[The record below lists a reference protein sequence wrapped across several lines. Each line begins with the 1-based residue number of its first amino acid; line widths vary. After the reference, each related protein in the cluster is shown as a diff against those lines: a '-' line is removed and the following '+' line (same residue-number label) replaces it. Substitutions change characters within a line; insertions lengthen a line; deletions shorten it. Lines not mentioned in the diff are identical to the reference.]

1 MAGPLYVIPDIHG
14 HKDKLD
20 QALSLIRD
28 EGGMDARIV
37 FLGDYVDR
45 GPDSCGV
52 LQTLV
57 DGIKAGHNWTLL
69 RGNHDQLMLDT
80 LAALPGYPVSGRH
93 KLRWL
98 HYNSGAI
105 ETLASYGLKPNNP
118 TDTILKTI
126 PASHLDLLKATR
138 LWHQTKDLI
147 LAHAGIKPGVAMAKQ
162 TPKDL
167 MWIREPFLSDR
178 RDHGA
183 LVVHGHSPVAFPEHH
198 GNRLALDGGAGWGR
212 DLHIAVFEGRD
223 CWLLDST
230 GRHPLTPD

>member
-28 EGGMDARIV
+28 EGGTDARIA

-57 DGIKAGHNWTLL
+57 DGLAAGHDWTLL
-69 RGNHDQLMLDT
+69 RGNHDQMMLD
-80 LAALPGYPVSGRH
+80 AISALPDLRLSGR
-93 KLRWL
+93 LRIRWFS
-98 HYNSGAI
+98 YNAGSA
-105 ETLASYGLKPNNP
+105 ETLASYGVSTGDRSNI
-118 TDTILKTI
+118 ILSAI

-212 DLHIAVFEGRD
+212 DLHVAVFEGRD
-223 CWLLDST
+223 CWLLNST